1 MSNILGPIA
10 KEKLLEELIPDLLIK
25 QTIKGGNEIYS
36 FTIKEC
42 PNLMYEVAR
51 LREVSYRAAGC
62 GTGNIIDIDDYDINP
77 PAYNQLIVWNP
88 RELEIVG
95 GYRYAICSEYLNN
108 INHLSMA
115 HYFKFSKEF
124 IKNYLP
130 YGMELGRAWVNPEYQ
145 PSSGNRKSI
154 FALDNLWDGI
164 GTVLKKH
171 QHVKY
176 LYGKLTIPE
185 NYNNV
190 ARYLLQWI
198 LDHYF
203 YDNQRLIKPEELVT
217 VPDVLTVAGNLLN
230 RNDFEKD
237 FRVVAQYIRNL
248 GYTVP
253 PLVTAYTGLAS
264 KITTFGTTLNPELN
278 NSFETGLMIDI
289 KDVYPDKLERYV
301 RGNQTHKSIAA

>member
-1 MSNILGPIA
+1 MSDILEPIQ
-10 KEKLLEELIPDLLIK
+10 KEKLITELSQGKFIK
-25 QTIKGGNEIYS
+25 KTLKGGNEIYS
-36 FTIKEC
+36 FTMKQS

-62 GTGNIIDIDDYDINP
+62 GSGKIMDIDDFDIHSP
-77 PAYNQLIVWNP
+77 QYQQLIVWNP
-88 RELEIVG
+88 REQEIVG
-95 GYRYAICSEYLNN
+95 GYRYAVCSDYLNN

-124 IKNYLP
+124 IKKYLP
-130 YGMELGRAWVNPEYQ
+130 DGMELGRAWVNPEYQ
-145 PSSGNRKSI
+145 PTSGNRKSI

-164 GTVLKKH
+164 GTVLRKY

-203 YDNQRLIKPEELVT
+203 YDNQRLVKPEEIVP
-217 VPDVLTVAGNLLN
+217 VPDVLTVAGNALS

-264 KITTFGTTLNPELN
+264 RITTFGTTLNPELN

-289 KDVYPDKLERYV
+289 KDVYPEKLERYV
-301 RGNQTHKSIAA
+301 YGNITDKSIAA

>member
-1 MSNILGPIA
+1 MSNILNPIA
-10 KEKLLEELIPDLLIK
+10 KEKLLAELSPKLLLK
-25 QTIKGGNEIYS
+25 QTIKGGNQIYS

-42 PNLMYEVAR
+42 QSLMYEVAR

-88 RELEIVG
+88 REKEIVG
-95 GYRYAICSEYLNN
+95 GYRYAVCSDFLDD

-124 IKNYLP
+124 VKNYLP
-130 YGMELGRAWVNPEYQ
+130 YSMELGRAWVNPEYQ

-164 GTVLKKH
+164 GAVLRKH

-203 YDNQRLIKPEELVT
+203 KDSQNLINPEDNVT
-217 VPDVLTVAGNLLN
+217 TPNVLSVAGNTLS
-230 RNDFEKD
+230 RNNFEKD
-237 FRVVAQYIRNL
+237 FHIVAQYIRNI

-253 PLVTAYTGLAS
+253 PLVTAYTGLAN

-289 KDVYPDKLERYV
+289 KDVYPNKLDRYV
-301 RGNQTHKSIAA
+301 YGNHLNNSVAA